1 MVYPP
6 PVEPDS
12 PLMNY
17 DDDDEPE
24 LDGLRHLSV
33 STDGTIDSLVSQD
46 ENPTPPHSPSPS
58 DAPIVHVSPPGASFS
73 FNGPRA
79 LDFGG
84 EDHPMQG
91 MPYEKQPGLAS
102 GPQTPLAFSF
112 ATPIASPD
120 VPFFGAVT
128 PVTPPDFHPEP
139 SRPGNLAAR
148 RAASGKLPNK
158 ALLSLQ
164 QMRFEAS
171 ADAGMGLGVGPPSS
185 GLEGVSPGG
194 PGFTFRAAMGLDDD
208 VKDGRRSPLSSPG
221 VENIA
226 LDSPTGLGSPAQLRG
241 SSQMTLKMPR
251 SPGATASPALG
262 SEAFKPSL
270 RNTNLRLNLNN
281 TSYSPS
287 SSPLPSPSTIVPSSP
302 VTRSSAFHIANTGP
316 RTPLTPSHLPGA
328 PSLGGGGAV
337 FNWVPYSNLDSPGCP
352 VPPPGVPVER
362 TCYFSDLGASS
373 PSSANGTYLPTPG
386 SERGRT
392 PFGMHRGP
400 MPASPLGQ
408 GRFAGPANPFFA

>member
-1 MVYPP
+1 MALPP

-17 DDDDEPE
+17 DDDEEPE

-33 STDGTIDSLVSQD
+33 STDGTIDSLISQD
-46 ENPTPPHSPSPS
+46 ENPTPPQSPSPS
-58 DAPIVHVSPPGASFS
+58 DAPIVHVTPPGAAFT
-73 FNGPRA
+73 FNGPRV
-79 LDFGG
+79 LDFG

-91 MPYEKQPGLAS
+91 IPPEKTFS
-102 GPQTPLAFSF
+102 SNPQTPLAFSL
-112 ATPIASPD
+112 AHPKAAPE
-120 VPFFGAVT
+120 VAFFGAVT

-139 SRPGNLAAR
+139 ARPGNLAAR

-164 QMRFEAS
+164 QMRFES
-171 ADAGMGLGVGPPSS
+171 SEEAGMGLGVGPPSS

-194 PGFTFRAAMGLDDD
+194 PGFTFRAAMGLDDG
-208 VKDGRRSPLSSPG
+208 KDGRRSPLPSPG
-221 VENIA
+221 AENIA
-226 LDSPTGLGSPAQLRG
+226 LDSPTGLRSPAQLRG
-241 SSQMTLKMPR
+241 SPQIVVKMPR
-251 SPGATASPALG
+251 SPGATGSPALG
-262 SEAFKPSL
+262 SDVFKPSL
-270 RNTNLRLNLNN
+270 RNNNLRLNIGN

-302 VTRSSAFHIANTGP
+302 VTRSSAFHYTNVGP
-316 RTPLTPSHLPGA
+316 RTPLTPSHMPGA
-328 PSLGGGGAV
+328 PALGGGGGV
-337 FNWVPYSNLDSPGCP
+337 FNWNPYSNLDSPGCP
-352 VPPPGVPVER
+352 APPPGVPVER
-362 TCYFSDLGASS
+362 SCYFSDLGAAS
-373 PSSANGTYLPTPG
+373 PSSSNGTYLPTPG